1 MFAAELL
8 KIRSMPAPRLAL
20 IISLALVVVAAVIV
34 AIVGPTG
41 TNASA
46 YYDAPATAAS
56 IAVSVGAI
64 VLGAWMIGLE
74 FSSKTMRLAAT
85 VQPSRLRLLA
95 VKFACA
101 LLLILSYMLVV
112 FALSLLIEAL
122 MASIGSVS
130 FPFTT
135 QLDDSISLLL
145 QSLLWGAFAFGLA
158 LLFRSY
164 TAGLVGTLVFSLLVD
179 PALQLIP
186 TVGKYSFS
194 SAATAIGDLTTG
206 GSSFG
211 TGEPSLAL
219 GVALITAAG
228 WLVVVIGAG
237 SARFITRDLG

>member
-1 MFAAELL
+1 MFAAELM

-20 IISLALVVVAAVIV
+20 IISVALVVVAAVIV

-41 TNASA
+41 ANASV
-46 YYDAPATAAS
+46 YDDAPATAAS

-74 FSSKTMRLAAT
+74 FASKTMRLAAT
-85 VQPSRLRLLA
+85 VQPSRLRLVS

-101 LLLILSYMLVV
+101 LLLVLLYTLVV
-112 FALSLLIEAL
+112 LVMSLLIEAL

-135 QLDDSISLLL
+135 QLNDSISLLL
-145 QSLLWGAFAFGLA
+145 QSLLWGAFAFALA

-194 SAATAIGDLTTG
+194 SAATAIGNLTSG
-206 GSSFG
+206 GSSLG
-211 TGEPSLAL
+211 GEAPTLAL

>member
-1 MFAAELL
+1 MFAAEML

-20 IISLALVVVAAVIV
+20 IISLALVLVAAIIV

-46 YYDAPATAAS
+46 YYDAPATAGS

-74 FSSKTMRLAAT
+74 FASKTMRLAAT
-85 VQPSRLRLLA
+85 VQPSRWRLAA
-95 VKFACA
+95 VKFTCA
-101 LLLILSYMLVV
+101 LLLILFYSLVV
-112 FALSLLIEAL
+112 LALSLLIEAL

-145 QSLLWGAFAFGLA
+145 QSLLWGAFAFALA

-164 TAGLVGTLVFSLLVD
+164 TAGLVATLVFSLLVD
-179 PALQLIP
+179 SALALIP
-186 TVGKYSFS
+186 TVGKYSFG
-194 SAATAIGDLTTG
+194 SATKAIGDLAAG

-211 TGEPSLAL
+211 SGAPSLAL
-219 GVALITAAG
+219 GVALVTVAG
-228 WLVVVIGAG
+228 WLIVLIGAG
-237 SARFITRDLG
+237 SARFITRDLK